1 MASDNKLI
9 LNRGVF
15 EDRKEKDPSGLT
27 QEQLD
32 KLTKQIMKMIPTEP
46 IEKTKPKDVLCKM
59 VMKGKASNLANTIA
73 SVMTHFYKANSSY
86 SKGFDKEVIVTL
98 MVEEEPSSDNSQ
110 K

>member
-32 KLTKQIMKMIPTEP
+32 KLTKQIMKMMPTEP
-46 IEKTKPKDVLCKM
+46 IEKTKPNNVLCKM
-59 VMKGKASNLANTIA
+59 VMKGKASSLANTLSSI
-73 SVMTHFYKANSSY
+73 MNHFYKSNSSY
-86 SKGFDKEVIVTL
+86 SKGFDKELIITL
-98 MVEEEPSSDNSQ
+98 MVEEAPSSDNTQ